1 MNSSWKISARGVSAP
16 FGVIGVRSI
25 FVVKADPK
33 IYGRKLTCIDLT
45 PVPVLDR
52 IWATALLPPPSPR
65 PLYVASRVLFFDS
78 SCCLWAICAP
88 QGDVGNREC
97 GCPRPRRG
105 CPRASLFSPVDRQ
118 IVHRLAPGH
127 CARSFRFWCRS
138 SSGPWVFEP
147 VGERRARHRFV
158 RSCSPNGCPGPG
170 LPLEPEFARRG
181 T

>member
-1 MNSSWKISARGVSAP
+1 MTPVAVAPVHGPYAVLAETHGSPMEEFNLPSPTAWERGGGRGWYRWHRANS
-16 FGVIGVRSI
+16 
-25 FVVKADPK
+25 D
-33 IYGRKLTCIDLT
+33 TLT
-45 PVPVLDR
+45 PG
-52 IWATALLPPPSPR
+52 